1 KHSLIRLLNN
11 RGGQMKTQKQ
21 YLGAFGEDVALQQ
34 YLDDQATLLDRN
46 VRYSCGELDLIVR
59 LASGVVVFVEVKTRR
74 GSAFDSAAVVI
85 NLKMLRMRRA
95 AALWLEG
102 KPYTPIRFDVVAI
115 VLDPH
120 TGRPEITVYEDV
132 EHGAR

>member
-1 KHSLIRLLNN
+1 
-11 RGGQMKTQKQ
+11 MKTQKQ

-46 VRYSCGELDLIVR
+46 VHYSCGELDLIVR

-74 GSAFDSAAVVI
+74 GSAFDSAAAV
-85 NLKMLRMRRA
+85 NNQKMLRMRRA